1 MNYLLDT
8 HAFLWALF
16 TPDKLSREITQAI
29 QSHDNNINV
38 SVITFWEIS
47 LKYSIGKIDL
57 SGVTPDDLPDFAY
70 KTGFEIL
77 QVKPD
82 EVATFYKL
90 PRLGNKDPFDRL
102 LIWQAIQQ
110 KRILISKDNS
120 FAEYKKYGLQMHW

>member
-1 MNYLLDT
+1 MKYILDT

-16 TPDKLSREITQAI
+16 NPDKLSKATI
-29 QSHDNNINV
+29 QTIISQENSIAV

-47 LKYSIGKIDL
+47 LKYSIGKLDL
-57 SGVTPDDLPDFAY
+57 SGIKPDDLPGFAN
-70 KTGFEIL
+70 KTGFEIA
-77 QVKPD
+77 QISPD

-90 PRLGNKDPFDRL
+90 PRLGHRDAFDRL

-120 FAEYKKYGLQMHW
+120 FNEYKDYGLQMHW